1 MRFIRYLERTGQ
13 LNRAIEFL
21 PTEEEAAERKTRGLG
36 LTNPERAVLLAYS
49 KMWLFDEFLASD
61 LPEDPW
67 IGTALARY
75 FPAQLREK
83 FGGYIPRHP
92 LKREIVA
99 THVVN
104 SMINRVGSTFV
115 HRLADMTGMK
125 PAQVVRA
132 YLATREIFGH
142 VALWQQVEA
151 LDTKVADKVQ
161 SEMLIEEG
169 WLTARA
175 TTWFLRS
182 RRLADPMEQTFNRFR
197 PVVEA
202 LRTRVEPQATSS
214 PRAAAWIAAGV
225 PAPLA
230 HRVASADSL
239 YAALDIAEIAEAVG
253 RDFGQVSDV
262 HVGVGTRLGLAR
274 LRHQI
279 EALPSDSYWQA
290 LAKAALG
297 DDLASLQRSIAQS
310 VFSGGEGD
318 PTQLMAAWEA
328 RNSAGLERAQRLLA
342 ELGETK
348 GADLA
353 MLSVALRELRNLA

>member
-1 MRFIRYLERTGQ
+1 
-13 LNRAIEFL
+13 
-21 PTEEEAAERKTRGLG
+21 
-36 LTNPERAVLLAYS
+36 
-49 KMWLFDEFLASD
+49 
-61 LPEDPW
+61 
-67 IGTALARY
+67 
-75 FPAQLREK
+75 
-83 FGGYIPRHP
+83 P

-99 THVVN
+99 THVLN
-104 SMINRVGSTFV
+104 SMINRVGSTFA

-142 VALWQQVEA
+142 VSLWQHVEA
-151 LDTKVADKVQ
+151 LDNKVSDLVQ

-182 RRLADPMEQTFNRFR
+182 RRLADPMEQTFKRFL

-202 LRTRVEPQATSS
+202 LRARVEPQAASS

-230 HRVASADSL
+230 QRVASADAL

-253 RDFGQVSDV
+253 RDFGQVADV
-262 HVGVGTRLGLAR
+262 HVGVGTRLGLSR
-274 LRHQI
+274 LRQQI
-279 EALPSDSYWQA
+279 EALPADSYWQG

-297 DDLASLQRSIAQS
+297 DDLAGLQRSIAQS

-318 PTQLMAAWEA
+318 PTQLMAGWEA
-328 RNSAGLERAQRLLA
+328 RNRTGLERAQRLLA
-342 ELGETK
+342 ELAETK

-353 MLSVALRELRNLA
+353 MVSVALRELRNLA